1 MRIQPTQTNKP
12 QPTFGN
18 KIYQFTKYTS
28 YGKCIH
34 GQSRGFDYDVYVAKD
49 KRTGN
54 IAYKLYYITKDNKWV
69 KSFLKFFSNNKLH
82 KEVRSVAKTDI

>member
-1 MRIQPTQTNKP
+1 MKIQPTTNKP

-18 KIYQFTKYTS
+18 KIYQFTKTTS

-54 IAYKLYYITKDNKWV
+54 ITHKLYYVMKDNQFI
-69 KSFLKFFSNNKLH
+69 KSFLRFFSKNKLY
-82 KEVRSVAKTDI
+82 KEVRSVAKKDI

>member
-1 MRIQPTQTNKP
+1 MKIQPTTNKP

-18 KIYQFTKYTS
+18 KIYQHTKPTS

-34 GQSRGFDYDVYVAKD
+34 GQSRGLDYDVYVAID

-54 IAYKLYYITKDNKWV
+54 IIHKLYYVTKENKWV

-82 KEVRSVAKTDI
+82 KEVKSVAKTNI